1 MDVKQGILVTRD
13 KLNQLNAIFKTI
25 KSENENLQNQ
35 EKKFGKIFEEQTTT
49 IQKLQKTGKIN
60 FTEFQN
66 EQVLKF
72 GAKIEFEF
80 LLKAAKDTT
89 VTS

>member
-1 MDVKQGILVTRD
+1 LDVKQGILVTRD